1 MSLTTQLAGRELA
14 AWCATRFVGAPAVAE
29 QVAAATRG
37 HRPVR
42 PAGQV
47 DGRHWAEIGG
57 AFGVRLA
64 QLVQPAPPYY
74 ALYGLVRCG
83 LASRPWADAQ
93 AAQWLTHAHLAGG
106 QRVRAL
112 ELRPTPA
119 GWWDLGNPPAG
130 AEAATPAEPVLAEFL
145 DRSRRYF
152 AEHAPTG
159 QLGTPAVEG
168 VLARVCWLVSAFE
181 DVYRTA
187 QVSAEV
193 PDVLNVLFGA
203 GLPTVAQLRAA
214 APEPVVA
221 ELVELAR
228 QLHTSGSL
236 GALHAMAGHPP
247 AGHPLGVAGPVLV
260 HHWADGDLLVG
271 NGHESTL
278 LDVKTI
284 IRADN
289 IERTARWLHQLVG
302 YAWLDTADR
311 YRIREV
317 GLYLARHGVLITWP
331 LEELTAQLLT
341 TSGRGEQARQEFLR
355 LATRVMAA
363 EGAQPLPAPSR

>member
-14 AWCATRFVGAPAVAE
+14 TWCATRFVGGPTAAQ
-29 QVAAATRG
+29 QVAAAIRG
-37 HRPVR
+37 HRAVR
-42 PAGQV
+42 PVGQV

-74 ALYGLVRCG
+74 ALYGLVRAG
-83 LASRPWADAQ
+83 LVSRLWADAQ
-93 AAQWLTHAHLAGG
+93 AGQWLTHAHLPAD

-112 ELRPTPA
+112 ELRPTLV
-119 GWWDLGNPPAG
+119 GWWDLGQPPAAG
-130 AEAATPAEPVLAEFL
+130 SATLAEPVLAEFL

-168 VLARVCWLVSAFE
+168 VLARVCWLLSACE

-187 QVSAEV
+187 EIPAA
-193 PDVLNVLFGA
+193 LIALFETSQ
-203 GLPTVAQLRAA
+203 PTVAQMRAA

-228 QLHTSGSL
+228 QLRTSGSL
-236 GALHAMAGHPP
+236 DALRAMAGDPP
-247 AGHPLGVAGPVLV
+247 TGHPLGVAGPVLV
-260 HHWADGDLLVG
+260 HHWADGDLLVS

-289 IERTARWLHQLVG
+289 IERTVRWLWQLVG

-317 GLYLARHGVLITWP
+317 GLYLARHGVLVTWE
-331 LEELTAQLLT
+331 LEELAALLLGAAGQTETA
-341 TSGRGEQARQEFLR
+341 RREFLA
-355 LATRVMAA
+355 LAHHMLRV
-363 EGAQPLPAPSR
+363 EGAQIPA

>member
-14 AWCATRFVGAPAVAE
+14 AWSAARFPGSATVAE

-42 PAGQV
+42 PVGQV

-64 QLVQPAPPYY
+64 HLVQPAPPYY
-74 ALYGLVRCG
+74 SLYGLVRAG
-83 LASRPWADAQ
+83 LVSRTWADAQ
-93 AAQWLTHAHLAGG
+93 AGEYLTHTHLAAA

-119 GWWDLGNPPAG
+119 GWWDFGRPDDPGGPP
-130 AEAATPAEPVLAEFL
+130 TLAEPVLAEFL

-168 VLARVCWLVSAFE
+168 VLARVCWLLSAFE

-187 QVSAEV
+187 EV
-193 PDVLNVLFGA
+193 PDVLRDLFGRA
-203 GLPTVAQLRAA
+203 VPTVDQLRAV
-214 APEPVVA
+214 APDPVVA

-236 GALHAMAGHPP
+236 ERLRAMAGDPP

-260 HHWADGDLLVG
+260 HHWADGDLLIG

-289 IERTARWLHQLVG
+289 TERTARWLHQLLG

-317 GLYLARHGVLITWP
+317 GLYLARHGVLVTWG
-331 LEELTAQLLT
+331 LDELAEQLLA
-341 TSGRGEQARQEFLR
+341 GAARPADARQEFRR
-355 LATRVMAA
+355 LAERVLTA
-363 EGAQPLPAPSR
+363 EGARIPA